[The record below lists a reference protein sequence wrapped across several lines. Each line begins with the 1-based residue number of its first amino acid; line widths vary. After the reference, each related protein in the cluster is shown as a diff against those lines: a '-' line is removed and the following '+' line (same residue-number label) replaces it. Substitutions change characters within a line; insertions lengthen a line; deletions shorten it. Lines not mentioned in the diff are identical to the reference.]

1 MLQSGESA
9 MDFEEFDDLQAA
21 SVRRAEAVKGSKA
34 LRSMITTEFEIFALF
49 SHYWD
54 VTVHPRHEKSC

>member
-21 SVRRAEAVKGSKA
+21 IVRIAEAVKGSKA
-34 LRSMITTEFEIFALF
+34 LRSMITAESEISTLF
-49 SHYWD
+49 SDYRAW
-54 VTVHPRHEKSC
+54 TYPRHEKSC